1 MSTQEKWKWQEPGTT
16 WKGAGLYHIT
26 LTVTDRQPVLG
37 KLITPNGDPTK
48 AWVMRSPF
56 GDSLVDVLMS
66 IPMLHPEVQVLHF
79 CLMPDHLHAVL
90 YVRRT
95 MPKGIG
101 ALARGFWQ
109 AVKKLG
115 RACTASSS
123 FMVPPSCFNP
133 NDIRKNNGEESQSHR
148 LQLKAES
155 RKLQELAAS
164 LLGKMGEDDYYRL
177 SPIFTEMPFIR
188 PMARYSQLPNTIRY
202 IDMNPQRLATKRIK
216 PGFFRVQ
223 QNITIGNRSYD
234 GVGNVALLMEKHYDT
249 VHVRHEMVE
258 LAAHGD
264 NNRLRN
270 YKNSCVLKAREGTVL
285 VSPFIS
291 PDEKQ
296 VMHVLLKEQR
306 PFILLTDNGFRD
318 YYKPSDFLFD
328 ACAEGRLLILS
339 PWPYD
344 EGKRHI
350 SRADC
355 VALNSMAEEICNAL
369 RKDDHEGL
377 RRDDPE

>member
-1 MSTQEKWKWQEPGTT
+1 M
-16 WKGAGLYHIT
+16 
-26 LTVTDRQPVLG
+26 
-37 KLITPNGDPTK
+37 GD
-48 AWVMRSPF
+48 
-56 GDSLVDVLMS
+56 
-66 IPMLHPEVQVLHF
+66 
-79 CLMPDHLHAVL
+79 
-90 YVRRT
+90 
-95 MPKGIG
+95 
-101 ALARGFWQ
+101 ALAFWRFTG
-109 AVKKLG
+109 G
-115 RACTASSS
+115 RADVYTYVASRGTGSA
-123 FMVPPSCFNP
+123 F
-133 NDIRKNNGEESQSHR
+133 
-148 LQLKAES
+148 
-155 RKLQELAAS
+155 
-164 LLGKMGEDDYYRL
+164 
-177 SPIFTEMPFIR
+177 
-188 PMARYSQLPNTIRY
+188 LPNAIRY

-369 RKDDHEGL
+369 RRDDHE
-377 RRDDPE
+377 